1 MRAVELK
8 PPSPEE
14 GDAGLQAFRE
24 AAKLHEDTLR
34 SRMSR
39 EFYRKDLAKWQ
50 KLYATLAGK
59 RAAGS
64 ATAGFG
70 RSDAFYK
77 AIGALR

>member
-1 MRAVELK
+1 VELR

-50 KLYATLAGK
+50 KLYTTLAGK
-59 RAAGS
+59 RDAGS
-64 ATAGFG
+64 QRPFISRDYR
-70 RSDAFYK
+70 RSAVSC
-77 AIGALR
+77 